1 MFLPRKTVE
10 HIIFDCDSTL
20 TTIEGVDELAGLV
33 DKRESVS
40 ELTRKAIDGEVPL
53 EGIFFDRLDMIRP
66 TCDHIRQIGKLYCRS
81 LSASARV
88 ILEIAEFLGKK
99 VYILSSGYLPC
110 LRILGDYLN
119 VDDKHVFGVDLIF
132 DREEN
137 YLYCPRDQILTLTD
151 GKLRKVRELDLPRDR
166 TVMIGDGA
174 NDLPV
179 GEDTI
184 LFLGYQGNRDNL
196 YMQKNAEHF
205 LKGDDLLPFLA
216 LFLTKMEKTKLSKTQ
231 YAQVVKQSESMAA
244 EMIVVNK

>member
-179 GEDTI
+179 GER
-184 LFLGYQGNRDNL
+184 G
-196 YMQKNAEHF
+196 
-205 LKGDDLLPFLA
+205 
-216 LFLTKMEKTKLSKTQ
+216 
-231 YAQVVKQSESMAA
+231 
-244 EMIVVNK
+244 